1 MREKIKTYGAIAL
14 LLILIPYMITLFFHG
29 GGVGLFQEKSSSSEL
44 EEKVIHLV
52 SEQVSG
58 QAQMEAIKAQTVIA
72 RTLLYQD
79 PTVEV
84 TGNETNLLENM
95 DILQF
100 CVEETQG
107 EILTYEGR
115 PIDPAYH
122 AVSGKFTRNGS
133 EVTGQEDKSYLK
145 SVESLYDI
153 SASDY
158 LTIVYMEKADFA
170 AKIQGL
176 INEAQSESAQ
186 LQKIGEVQGEADAQ
200 GSTSSSDGAQVM
212 VNPETVLTDLIIE
225 TRDSAEYVTKVRYAD
240 VVLNGEAVRDALEL
254 PSALFYFSE
263 LNGKVRILVKG
274 LGHGLGLSQYGSN
287 AMAAEGK
294 YYEKI
299 LQYYYSGIE
308 IEKVKSK

>member
-44 EEKVIHLV
+44 EEKVIQLV

-58 QAQMEAIKAQTVIA
+58 QAQMEAIKAQAVIA
-72 RTLLYQD
+72 RTQLYQN
-79 PTVEV
+79 PTMEV

-95 DILQF
+95 DTLQF

-153 SASDY
+153 SSPDY

-176 INEAQSESAQ
+176 I
-186 LQKIGEVQGEADAQ
+186 AD
-200 GSTSSSDGAQVM
+200 SQVV
-212 VNPETVLTDLIIE
+212 VNPETVLTDLVIE
-225 TRDSAEYVTKVRYAD
+225 ARDSAEYVTKVRYAD
-240 VVLNGEAVRDALEL
+240 VILNGEAVRDALEL

-274 LGHGLGLSQYGSN
+274 LGHGLGLSQYGAN
-287 AMAAEGK
+287 AMASEGK
-294 YYEKI
+294 DYEEI
-299 LQYYYSGIE
+299 LQYYYSEVE
-308 IEKVKSK
+308 IERVKSK

>member
-1 MREKIKTYGAIAL
+1 
-14 LLILIPYMITLFFHG
+14 MITLFFHG

-44 EEKVIHLV
+44 EEKVIQLV

-58 QAQMEAIKAQTVIA
+58 QAQMEAIKAQAVIA
-72 RTLLYQD
+72 RTQLYQN
-79 PTVEV
+79 PTMEV

-95 DILQF
+95 DTLQF

-153 SASDY
+153 SSPDY

-176 INEAQSESAQ
+176 I
-186 LQKIGEVQGEADAQ
+186 AD
-200 GSTSSSDGAQVM
+200 SQVV
-212 VNPETVLTDLIIE
+212 VNPETVLTDLVIE
-225 TRDSAEYVTKVRYAD
+225 ARDSAEYVTKVRYAD
-240 VVLNGEAVRDALEL
+240 VILNGEAVRDALEL

-274 LGHGLGLSQYGSN
+274 LGHGLGLSQYGAN
-287 AMAAEGK
+287 AIASEGK
-294 YYEKI
+294 DYEEI
-299 LQYYYSGIE
+299 LQYYYSEVE
-308 IEKVKSK
+308 IERVKSK